1 MKYYNHHSVSLE
13 NAMED
18 IQKQDDPDDAWDV
31 VAPCT
36 QSAERGDMDEGDRQA
51 SSSLALVPPR
61 NIQADIGVDLGHP
74 VLPEH
79 QEDLLINYIPDD
91 DYYTI
96 LRTLNSKQRQFFHH
110 ILHWIKTRGEPMHVF
125 LTGGA
130 GVGKTVLVRAIHQSL
145 IRFYN
150 KKPGANPDEAKV
162 LLAAPTR
169 KAAFMMKGNT
179 IHSLLHI
186 FANQGFKYKPLTA
199 DKLNTLQAKFREAK
213 VLIIDEISMVGNKLF
228 NYINLRLQQIMGSKH
243 PFGGLSILAIG
254 DFYQLKPVFDAWIFN
269 PLSNDYGPLATNMWQ
284 EYFQVFQLTEIMRQK
299 EDKLFAEL
307 LNRLRCGIHTDI
319 DIEELKKCSLKQND
333 PGYDMYQPHIFLS
346 NAKVDDHNTQIFS
359 RVPEL
364 LKLSI
369 LVHDTVIGD
378 VAADVKEKII
388 QSVPFESSKTMG
400 LVKNYKCALGLRDEI
415 SVNIDV
421 TDGLANG
428 AVCVVMSIPHS
439 HNKRPSY
446 IWVRFTEAQ
455 IGKQLR
461 ESQRHLYEKDI
472 SNDWTP
478 IFEVKRT
485 FSVGRYKSAQVM
497 RTQFPLRPASAKTA
511 HRCQGDTMQS
521 AVVDLSGRP
530 FYHAHYVALSR
541 VTSKDNLFITNLNEN
556 KILVDSQVHNE
567 MERLEKEAPVVLC
580 MPLLQRKNS
589 SYSILFHN
597 VQSLHCHFPDIVA
610 DDNLLHLDL
619 LIFVE
624 TRLASQYSNEQFSLP
639 GYNIQRL
646 IGRIPRHLKDHP
658 MV

>member
-1 MKYYNHHSVSLE
+1 
-13 NAMED
+13 
-18 IQKQDDPDDAWDV
+18 
-31 VAPCT
+31 
-36 QSAERGDMDEGDRQA
+36 
-51 SSSLALVPPR
+51 
-61 NIQADIGVDLGHP
+61 
-74 VLPEH
+74 
-79 QEDLLINYIPDD
+79 
-91 DYYTI
+91 
-96 LRTLNSKQRQFFHH
+96 
-110 ILHWIKTRGEPMHVF
+110 MHVTNKQF
-125 LTGGA
+125 L
-130 GVGKTVLVRAIHQSL
+130 
-145 IRFYN
+145 
-150 KKPGANPDEAKV
+150 
-162 LLAAPTR
+162 
-169 KAAFMMKGNT
+169 
-179 IHSLLHI
+179 
-186 FANQGFKYKPLTA
+186 
-199 DKLNTLQAKFREAK
+199 
-213 VLIIDEISMVGNKLF
+213 
-228 NYINLRLQQIMGSKH
+228 
-243 PFGGLSILAIG
+243 
-254 DFYQLKPVFDAWIFN
+254 
-269 PLSNDYGPLATNMWQ
+269 
-284 EYFQVFQLTEIMRQK
+284 
-299 EDKLFAEL
+299 
-307 LNRLRCGIHTDI
+307 DI
-319 DIEELKKCSLKQND
+319 
-333 PGYDMYQPHIFLS
+333 
-346 NAKVDDHNTQIFS
+346 T
-359 RVPEL
+359 
-364 LKLSI
+364 
-369 LVHDTVIGD
+369 
-378 VAADVKEKII
+378 
-388 QSVPFESSKTMG
+388 
-400 LVKNYKCALGLRDEI
+400 
-415 SVNIDV
+415 
-421 TDGLANG
+421 
-428 AVCVVMSIPHS
+428 

-624 TRLASQYSNEQFSLP
+624 TRLSSQDFLFPDIIY
-639 GYNIQRL
+639 RDL